1 MAHGNSKS
9 EKGVEAF
16 ILLEAQAGKALTL
29 TRQVSKIKGVR
40 AAYAVTGPFDVIV
53 HVEAADFKSIAQLV
67 VAKIQGLNTVGRTLT
82 CTVIE
87 SEEG

>member
-1 MAHGNSKS
+1 
-9 EKGVEAF
+9 
-16 ILLEAQAGKALTL
+16 
-29 TRQVSKIKGVR
+29 
-40 AAYAVTGPFDVIV
+40 
-53 HVEAADFKSIAQLV
+53 V

>member
-40 AAYAVTGPFDVIV
+40 AAYAVTGPYDVIV
-53 HVEAADFKSIAQLV
+53 HVEAPDFKSIAQLV